1 MHGCTSVCTHPRAC
15 TQMDGAHTQIVLKVA
30 NPSLWESACFL
41 LFEFIWVIIPTMFIP
56 ETGEIRMCSSHGKR
70 EYLWFPVQ
78 LTLDCQA
85 ERPVWNK
92 QALPLPGRIFGEPG
106 GTEGSVCGVRKVPP
120 LLTVYHVGCL
130 HLISTALL
138 S

>member
-1 MHGCTSVCTHPRAC
+1 
-15 TQMDGAHTQIVLKVA
+15 
-30 NPSLWESACFL
+30 
-41 LFEFIWVIIPTMFIP
+41 
-56 ETGEIRMCSSHGKR
+56 MCSSHGKR
-70 EYLWFPVQ
+70 ECLWFPVQ
-78 LTLDCQA
+78 PALDCQA

-138 S
+138 SWTFVLSFSFLRNPSQPLTSSIIEDEDNHELLTWFTSNGEMLPINCCFGFSV